1 MAQVDISIN
10 AKAYRISCEDGQE
23 NRIRDLARMVDAH
36 VGDLVEQV
44 GQIGDARLLVMASLL
59 VADELADLRDVAV
72 DEVVEGESDFSPEDE
87 ERIAAAIESLADRV
101 ERIAVLLAGA

>member
-1 MAQVDISIN
+1 M
-10 AKAYRISCEDGQE
+10 
-23 NRIRDLARMVDAH
+23 
-36 VGDLVEQV
+36 
-44 GQIGDARLLVMASLL
+44 